1 MCINKSIKNKSDL
14 GQRGSQLKQN
24 LEDGSMCE
32 MGNRRG
38 KRVECGNK
46 FALKYTV
53 KTGWIQNKSLM
64 RYFEINT
71 REDDHKIGI
80 LNGKK

>member
-1 MCINKSIKNKSDL
+1 
-14 GQRGSQLKQN
+14 
-24 LEDGSMCE
+24 MCE

-53 KTGWIQNKSLM
+53 KIGWIQNKSLM

-71 REDDHKIGI
+71 REDYHKIGI
-80 LNGKK
+80 LNGKKIVYDIYVIVHKKRETGRTLVILTSGR